1 MHHQDAHLTLP
12 HFKSSSSFVY
22 LFPDSSGYPPPPPGP
37 YPFSATLVRCE
48 AISLNKH
55 TRYKTTV
62 KAMSLNRCPL
72 SGYSPDSVTIPA
84 PFLSTC
90 EVGLAPGCDC
100 PSVCCFPL
108 LSLFNAFFALLFF
121 GFVRRHAKVLVR
133 LLSVLLLLPLLYFPY
148 HCILFVFVPDD
159 ALNT

>member
-1 MHHQDAHLTLP
+1 MHHQDAQLTLP

-22 LFPDSSGYPPPPPGP
+22 LFPDSSGYPPPYQDP
-37 YPFSATLVRCE
+37 TLVRCE

-62 KAMSLNRCPL
+62 KAMTLNRCPL
-72 SGYSPDSVTIPA
+72 SSYSPDPVTIPA
-84 PFLSTC
+84 PFLPFYMRCRVSTWLRLPEC
-90 EVGLAPGCDC
+90 VLVLS
-100 PSVCCFPL
+100 PSFL
-108 LSLFNAFFALLFF
+108 LFNAFFALLFF

-133 LLSVLLLLPLLYFPY
+133 LLSVLLLPLLYFPN
-148 HCILFVFVPDD
+148 VFVPDD